1 MQAAA
6 YGSFQLIH
14 SSKQDTQQLTGHSS
28 SQDALRIGYTSLF
41 TRQINSQIDNVQQ
54 MDRFM
59 DTYTGFVKT
68 VLVQQLTGFSRR
80 TATGCRPSV
89 AYRTSG
95 GSRIFERGYRFRW
108 ITAIACVVTL
118 CQARRHYTSMQRL
131 QSSQLFGMKCGN
143 FWNLGSLKSHLL
155 AFEALYNKHWSCA
168 AVSAGPIPL
177 PLYNMCS
184 YVHLYQS
191 YLVYFSQK

>member
-1 MQAAA
+1 
-6 YGSFQLIH
+6 
-14 SSKQDTQQLTGHSS
+14 
-28 SQDALRIGYTSLF
+28 
-41 TRQINSQIDNVQQ
+41 
-54 MDRFM
+54 M

-68 VLVQQLTGFSRR
+68 VLVQQLTGFSGR

-108 ITAIACVVTL
+108 ITAIARVVTL

-143 FWNLGSLKSHLL
+143 FLNLGSLKSHLL
-155 AFEALYNKHWSCA
+155 AFEVLYNKHWSCA

-177 PLYNMCS
+177 PLYNMCIYNS
-184 YVHLYQS
+184 PTLSTSHRNKVVMGRADSFLLLLMACRTYYS
-191 YLVYFSQK
+191 